1 MKITTMKPEELKKIS
16 EAQNAFFNTNQTKS
30 LRFRQASLSKLRT
43 LILDYQNEISEAL
56 FKDLHKSR
64 HESWATEIGLVLS
77 EIRVLKNNLSKWG
90 KPKRV
95 KSPLVLFRSKSYI
108 IPEPYG
114 RVLIMSPWNY
124 PFQLLFLPLVGAIA
138 SGNCVVL
145 RPSSSAPHTSKL
157 MKEMIE
163 KTFPEEYIK
172 FIDAPREA
180 VQDIIKQNFDYIFFT
195 GSAPVGKKIMEF
207 AAQQLTPVSLELGG
221 KNPCIVANN
230 TNLDLAARRIIWGK
244 FVNAGQSCVAPDYL
258 LVQKEVKEKL
268 LEKMK
273 QKIIDYFGPE
283 PSQSKDFT
291 HIINSINTN
300 RLGELMKG
308 ARIVHGGEVRP
319 NENYVAPTILD
330 NIDSNHPS
338 MKEEVFGP
346 ILPVL
351 EFDKIEDAIYF
362 VNERPTPLCLY
373 IFSSS
378 SRIQKQVIENTS
390 SGTVAINETKL
401 QFANSYLPFGGKGNS
416 GMGKYHGKSS
426 FDTFTHYRSVLHKKN
441 KVDFSLRYPVYNKRN
456 LSVLKYFLK

>member
-1 MKITTMKPEELKKIS
+1 MRPEELKRIS
-16 EAQNAFFNTNQTKS
+16 EAQKSFFKTNQTKS
-30 LRFRQASLSKLRT
+30 LRFRHTSLSKLRS

-56 FKDLHKSR
+56 FQDLHKSM

-77 EIRVLKNNLSKWG
+77 EIRVLKNNLNKWA
-90 KPKRV
+90 KTKKV

-124 PFQLLFLPLVGAIA
+124 PFQLLFLPLAGAIA

-163 KTFPEEYIK
+163 KAFSEEYIK
-172 FIDAPREA
+172 IIDAPREA
-180 VQDIIKQNFDYIFFT
+180 VQDIIKQDFDYIFFT
-195 GSAPVGKKIMEF
+195 GSAPIGKKIMEF

-221 KNPCIVANN
+221 KNPCIVAKDS
-230 TNLDLAARRIIWGK
+230 NLDLAARRIIWGK

-273 QKIIDYFGPE
+273 QKIIDFFGTE

-291 HIINSINTN
+291 HIINSINTT
-300 RLGELMKG
+300 RLGKLMKG
-308 ARIVHGGEVRP
+308 AKIVHGGEVRSD
-319 NENYVAPTILD
+319 ENYVAPTILD
-330 NIDSNHPS
+330 NINSDHPS
-338 MKEEVFGP
+338 MQEEVFGP

-351 EFDKIEDAIYF
+351 EFDKIEDAIRL

-373 IFSSS
+373 VFSSS

-390 SGTVAINETKL
+390 SGTVAINETKMH
-401 QFANSYLPFGGKGNS
+401 FANPYLPFGGKGNS

-426 FDTFTHYRSVLHKKN
+426 FETFTHYRSVLHKKN
-441 KVDFSLRYPVYNKRN
+441 KIDFSLRYPVYNDRN
-456 LSVLKYFLK
+456 RNILKCFLK

>member
-1 MKITTMKPEELKKIS
+1 MKIITMKPEELKRIS
-16 EAQNAFFNTNQTKS
+16 EAQKSFFKTNQTKS
-30 LRFRQASLSKLRT
+30 LKFRHASLSKLRS

-56 FKDLHKSR
+56 FQDLHKSM

-77 EIRVLKNNLSKWG
+77 EIRVLKNNLNKWG
-90 KPKRV
+90 RSKRV

-114 RVLIMSPWNY
+114 QVLIMSPWNY
-124 PFQLLFLPLVGAIA
+124 PFQLLFLPLAGAIA

-180 VQDIIKQNFDYIFFT
+180 VQDIIKQDFDYIFFT

-221 KNPCIVANN
+221 KNPCIVAKDS
-230 TNLDLAARRIIWGK
+230 NLDLAARRIIWGK

-258 LVQKEVKEKL
+258 LVQKEIKEKL

-273 QKIIDYFGPE
+273 QKIIDFFGHE
-283 PSQSKDFT
+283 PLHSKDFT
-291 HIINSINTN
+291 HIINSMNTS

-308 ARIVHGGEVRP
+308 AKIVHGGEVRP
-319 NENYVAPTILD
+319 DEKYVAPTILD
-330 NIDSNHPS
+330 NIDPDHPS
-338 MKEEVFGP
+338 MQEEIFGP

-351 EFDKIEDAIYF
+351 EFNKIEDATSF
-362 VNERPTPLCLY
+362 VNERPTPLCMY

-378 SRIQKQVIENTS
+378 SRVQKQVIENTG
-390 SGTVAINETKL
+390 SGTVAINETKMH
-401 QFANSYLPFGGKGNS
+401 FANPYLPFGGKGNS

-426 FDTFTHYRSVLHKKN
+426 FDTFTHYRSILHKKN
-441 KVDFSLRYPVYNKRN
+441 KIDFSLRYPVYNERN
-456 LSVLKYFLK
+456 RNILKCFLK

>member
-1 MKITTMKPEELKKIS
+1 MKPEELKRIN
-16 EAQNAFFNTNQTKS
+16 EAQKSFFKTNQTKD
-30 LRFRQASLSKLRT
+30 LRFRHDNLSKLRT
-43 LILDYQNEISEAL
+43 LILDNQNEISEAL
-56 FKDLHKSR
+56 FQDLHKSR

-77 EIRVLKNNLSKWG
+77 EIRVLMKHLNKWG

-124 PFQLLFLPLVGAIA
+124 PFQLLFLPLAGAIA

-157 MKEMIE
+157 MKGMIE
-163 KTFPEEYIK
+163 NTFPEKHIK

-180 VQDIIKQNFDYIFFT
+180 VEDIIKQNFDYIFFT
-195 GSAPVGKKIMEF
+195 GSVPVGKMIMEF
-207 AAQQLTPVSLELGG
+207 AARQLTPVSLELGG
-221 KNPCIVANN
+221 KNPCIVSKDS
-230 TNLDLAARRIIWGK
+230 NLDMAARRIMWGK

-273 QKIIDYFGPE
+273 QKIIDFFGTE

-291 HIINSINTN
+291 HIINNMNTI
-300 RLGELMKG
+300 RLRELMKG

-319 NENYVAPTILD
+319 DENYVAPTILD
-330 NIDSNHPS
+330 NIDSDHPS
-338 MKEEVFGP
+338 MQEEIFGP

-351 EFDKIEDAIYF
+351 EFDKIEEAIYF

-378 SRIQKQVIENTS
+378 SRVQKQLIRNIS
-390 SGTVAINETKL
+390 SGTVAINETKMH
-401 QFANSYLPFGGKGNS
+401 FANPYLPFGGKGNS

-441 KVDFSLRYPVYNKRN
+441 QIDFNLRYPVYNERN
-456 LSVLKYFLK
+456 LSILKYFLK